1 MLERRLSQLLSHAV
15 RRAAAERSVPWA
27 IVVVG
32 AYLARRA
39 LREPADMK
47 TVTVR
52 RGQTMSVSV
61 HDQEG

>member
-1 MLERRLSQLLSHAV
+1 MLERKLSQLLSHAI
-15 RRAAAERSVPWA
+15 RRAAGERSVPWA

-39 LREPADMK
+39 LRAPADVE

-52 RGQTMSVSV
+52 RGQTMTVSV